1 MNIGMRAHDF
11 PTTSI
16 TALSEKCKEY
26 DIKCIQL
33 ALAKSMPD
41 IKPGMFSPEFA
52 KYIKAELDKNN
63 VSIGVL
69 GCYINPVDCNEGRL
83 KDSLAYFVENLKYA
97 RFLNAGMV
105 GLETGFV
112 GEAPD
117 AEKDQS
123 EEAYQK
129 LLKNMRYL
137 TDNAEKL
144 GVMIGIEGVSCFV
157 INSLQKMKRI
167 IDDLN
172 SPNILTIFDP
182 INYLNDSNYQ
192 NQDKIIE
199 EAFELLGD
207 RMAAIHVKD
216 YDVVDGHIKG
226 VVPGD
231 GRMNF
236 ELLIS
241 LAEKYKPNIP
251 FLLEGVTEEN
261 INKVREMLL
270 SKAVK

>member
-11 PTTSI
+11 PTTNI

-41 IKPGMFSPEFA
+41 IKPGMFSPELA
-52 KYIKAELDKNN
+52 KYIKSELDKND
-63 VSIGVL
+63 VSVAVL
-69 GCYINPVDCNEGRL
+69 GCYINPVDYDEERL
-83 KDSLAYFVENLKYA
+83 KSNMAYFVENLKYA
-97 RFLNAGMV
+97 KFLNAGMV

-117 AEKDQS
+117 AQKDQS

-129 LLKNMRYL
+129 LLKNMRCL

-144 GVMIGIEGVSCFV
+144 GVMIGIEGVSFFV
-157 INSLQKMKRI
+157 INTPQKMKRI
-167 IDDLN
+167 IDDLD

-182 INYLNDSNYQ
+182 INYLNDSNYKE
-192 NQDKIIE
+192 QDKIIE

-207 RMAAIHVKD
+207 TMAAIHVKD
-216 YDVVDGHIKG
+216 FDVVDGHMKD
-226 VVPGD
+226 VVPGT
-231 GRMNF
+231 GRLNF

-241 LAEKYKPNIP
+241 LAQKYKPNIP
-251 FLLEGVTEEN
+251 FLLEGVIEEN
-261 INKVREMLL
+261 VNR
-270 SKAVK
+270 VKEFLNSVK